1 MSDAPRKK
9 TGAAVLAEAD
19 AAVGEAY
26 SEFRKAVFAAG
37 PLDRATADIAVLGAF
52 VAIGSTQG
60 VRVHGG
66 RMYREGT
73 SIEALRQMVMVC
85 LGQAAN
91 FGQVTAALKIIDE
104 FED

>member
-1 MSDAPRKK
+1 
-9 TGAAVLAEAD
+9 
-19 AAVGEAY
+19 
-26 SEFRKAVFAAG
+26 AG

-73 SIEALRQMVMVC
+73 PMEALRQIVMVT

-91 FGQVTAALKIIDE
+91 FGQVTAALKVLDE
-104 FED
+104 IEG